1 MNNIITVKIMQPNG
15 VNMTPFRYR
24 YDYGQILK
32 IEGIDLPEAYEVHFA
47 NQATGGTTVTQIGNA
62 DGVTVPDALFLT
74 GSDIFVFLFLHTGN
88 DDGETVI
95 KIQIPVKDRPQPSD
109 DIPSPVEQSAITQA
123 IAALNQAVEETSQS
137 ASDAA
142 ESASQAEA
150 SAVQAAGYAE
160 EAGGAASDASQYADL
175 AYQHATQSGTSAEQA
190 AESAENASA
199 SAQASANSAA
209 EAHQS
214 ELNAEDAAD
223 RAEQFA
229 AESGYMFFYIDEN
242 GDLIYQRTNNVDVDF
257 YLNQGDLYVKAVN

>member
-142 ESASQAEA
+142 ESATQSEA
-150 SAVQAAGYAE
+150 SAIQAAGYAE
-160 EAGGAASDASQYADL
+160 EAGDYASQA
-175 AYQHATQSGTSAEQA
+175 QQ
-190 AESAENASA
+190 SA
-199 SAQASANSAA
+199 SSALI
-209 EAHQS
+209 S
-214 ELNAEDAAD
+214 ETNAEDAALRASLSASSAAESQVAAKASED
-223 RAEQFA
+223 AAEDAAERAEQSA